1 MKHQHDLIGFFQSQ
15 IDKSDI
21 PPREIPDP
29 TLFSSARTAQEV
41 DDLEENL
48 KNYENRISQMNS
60 SYETLLQR
68 YLQLTE
74 LRHVLKES
82 SAFFE
87 QVKHNISIM

>member
-1 MKHQHDLIGFFQSQ
+1 
-15 IDKSDI
+15 
-21 PPREIPDP
+21 
-29 TLFSSARTAQEV
+29 
-41 DDLEENL
+41 
-48 KNYENRISQMNS
+48 MNS

-87 QVKHNISIM
+87 QVRHNICTM